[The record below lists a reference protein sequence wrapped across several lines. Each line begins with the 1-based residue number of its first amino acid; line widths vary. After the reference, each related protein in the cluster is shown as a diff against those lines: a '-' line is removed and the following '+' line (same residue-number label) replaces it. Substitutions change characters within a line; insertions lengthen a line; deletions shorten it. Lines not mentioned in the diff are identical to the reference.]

1 MEELVT
7 SWWVEIQTITPQC
20 IYYFGP
26 FETSSEA
33 NAAYPSYIEDL
44 DSEGAQGIVV
54 IVRYCRQPEALT
66 IFRED
71 D

>member
-7 SWWVEIQTITPQC
+7 AWWVEIQTITPHC

-26 FETSSEA
+26 FESSSEA
-33 NAAYPSYIEDL
+33 NAAYPGYIEDL

-54 IVRYCRQPEALT
+54 IVRHCKQPEVLT
-66 IFRED
+66 IFSED